1 MFHLHVELKWLS
13 PLRYQAMYS
22 YTARGTAESYSEW
35 GLMSVPRQNYWLNN
49 GLCQLYLSKA
59 GKNKYLVLL
68 LKKKKKSTG
77 CLSGELWSE
86 KVKRSFRSCHSLGRR
101 TPKWE
106 QRTILCSAGKGFLAP
121 FMPVLGREW
130 HSSAFS
136 SILQCWDKCWAP
148 TVLNF
153 CWNWDVS
160 PFRKLPPH
168 FCDGLKGIEYMYFPV
183 CNWKMSGY
191 RNGR

>member
-68 LKKKKKSTG
+68 LKKKKKALAASVG
-77 CLSGELWSE
+77 NCDQRKWKGVSE
-86 KVKRSFRSCHSLGRR
+86 VATLLEDAHQSENRGPSSAPLGKVFSPRSCQSWVESGTAQLSA
-101 TPKWE
+101 
-106 QRTILCSAGKGFLAP
+106 LSCSVGTNAELQ
-121 FMPVLGREW
+121 
-130 HSSAFS
+130 
-136 SILQCWDKCWAP
+136 QCWTFAEIGTSLLLESFP
-148 TVLNF
+148 RISVM
-153 CWNWDVS
+153 VS
-160 PFRKLPPH
+160 K
-168 FCDGLKGIEYMYFPV
+168 E
-183 CNWKMSGY
+183 
-191 RNGR
+191 